1 MDTMKFNEIYMPGDI
16 VWYVKIN
23 NLTGTKELV
32 SGRVRTTYANV
43 LILTDEE
50 NNGSHVID
58 ISEADRI
65 FRDERSA
72 RELLQSITITAQF
85 GGQS

>member
-1 MDTMKFNEIYMPGDI
+1 MKFNEIYMPGDI

-32 SGRVRTTYANV
+32 CGRVRTTYAAV
-43 LILTDEE
+43 LILTDED

-58 ISEADRI
+58 ISEADQI
-65 FRDERSA
+65 FRDEKSA
-72 RELLQSITITAQF
+72 RELYQSTTVTAQF
-85 GGQS
+85 GGKS

>member
-1 MDTMKFNEIYMPGDI
+1 MKFNEIYMPGDI